1 MASSRDAAVVPVSK
15 RQKVDDRAQLRE
27 MVALQHTTKT
37 SIVDAL
43 RVLKKAG
50 LLDDCVTKRDLKK
63 AAEHHSSQST
73 PYGKVVERL
82 ELDAPGLKYLDICNP
97 FAFLYYLA
105 TISSSF
111 AAMMADCA
119 MRAAGRGLRLVI
131 YSDEMCPGNPFRP
144 EKSRTLQ
151 CV

>member
-63 AAEHHSSQST
+63 AAEAAETGEPVPVPAPTT
-73 PYGKVVERL
+73 PTG
-82 ELDAPGLKYLDICNP
+82 P
-97 FAFLYYLA
+97 
-105 TISSSF
+105 
-111 AAMMADCA
+111 
-119 MRAAGRGLRLVI
+119 
-131 YSDEMCPGNPFRP
+131 
-144 EKSRTLQ
+144 
-151 CV
+151 